1 MAKSERLMIIIK
13 LIKQEIE
20 YLEWTLANEE
30 FDHYT
35 LQYIFK
41 YLKIPDIGK
50 IIEDG
55 KKHNEMINNMLSK
68 LYEN

>member
-1 MAKSERLMIIIK
+1 MIKIK

-30 FDHYT
+30 FDRYT

-41 YLKIPDIGK
+41 NL
-50 IIEDG
+50 
-55 KKHNEMINNMLSK
+55 
-68 LYEN
+68 

>member
-1 MAKSERLMIIIK
+1 MIKIK
-13 LIKQEIE
+13 LIKQAIE

-35 LQYIFK
+35 LQHIFK
-41 YLKIPDIGK
+41 DLEIPDIDK

>member
-1 MAKSERLMIIIK
+1 MAKSERLMIKIK

-30 FDHYT
+30 FDRYT

-41 YLKIPDIGK
+41 NLEIPDIDK